1 MPNLK
6 IKIISYEDYEA
17 ILIIS
22 YIGRDI
28 FKNFCFGY
36 SKDIFFAFCPCP
48 TKSTH

>member
-1 MPNLK
+1 MPSEK
-6 IKIISYEDYEA
+6 IRIISYEDYEA

-28 FKNFCFGY
+28 FGNFCIGY
-36 SKDIFFAFCPCP
+36 SKDNFFAFCPLP